1 MPALLSYT
9 HFKSNK
15 LPFLYHFINPSLTL
29 PRTYLPIQA
38 CYSWG
43 TQEGKKGRR
52 EEVER
57 SRKER
62 ERGEVE

>member
-29 PRTYLPIQA
+29 PCTYQPTQA

-43 TQEGKKGRR
+43 TQERKKRRR
-52 EEVER
+52 EEIER
-57 SRKER
+57 RILEKK
-62 ERGEVE
+62 V